1 MIPFPKL
8 YKLPQLKHKELVEN
22 MRTKYERALNPRNYY
37 LSEAAKKR
45 LKWMHAI
52 EHEGSGKIARAAKKM
67 GVSRQWLSAIHTL
80 WLKQDK
86 DPRSLEPASRAPHH
100 THNRRRISY
109 EAEDKLVALR
119 KEYPAWGKEKLAV
132 KLKSRHRITVCPT
145 TVNNY
150 LKKHKLLNVR
160 LSQKNQLAFKNKT
173 LKQQLKVRPPQVIK
187 DYQPG
192 ALIEKDMKFLV
203 KMGKSAQYR
212 FKNNFWYQ
220 HTEIDSFTRIR
231 ALELV
236 ADSESRTAAQAHQRA
251 IKRFPFP
258 QACLNT
264 DSGGENG
271 KDFAE
276 LLTQKQVVHFFS
288 RRGTP
293 TDNPRV
299 ERSHL
304 TDEVEFYGQGNV
316 QKDFTQQQK
325 TLRQWEQVYNYERP
339 HQALGYLTPMAF
351 YELWKVNPKTA
362 YRIKDKYQDY
372 LKRQARRQ
380 ASARRLKRREQIE
393 ALMQH
398 IDSVLSEKLTIKKC
412 QLCPLA

>member
-22 MRTKYERALNPRNYY
+22 MRTKYERALNSRNYY

-45 LKWMHAI
+45 LKWMYVI
-52 EHEGSGKIARAAKKM
+52 EHERGGKIARAAKKI

-80 WLKQDK
+80 WLKTDK
-86 DPRSLEPASRAPHH
+86 DPRSLEPESRAPHH
-100 THNRRRISY
+100 THNRQRIAY
-109 EAEDKLVALR
+109 TVEDKITALR

-132 KLKSRHRITVCPT
+132 KLKSRHGITVCPT

-160 LSQKNQLAFKNKT
+160 ISQKNSAAFKNKT
-173 LKQQLKVRPPQVIK
+173 LKQQFKVRPPKVIK
-187 DYQPG
+187 DLRPG
-192 ALIEKDMKFLV
+192 ALIEKDMKFLL
-203 KMGKSAQYR
+203 KLGQIPIPGKERAKEY
-212 FKNNFWYQ
+212 FWYQ

-236 ADSESRTAAQAHQRA
+236 QESDSKTAAGAHNQAVM
-251 IKRFPFP
+251 RFPFT
-258 QACLNT
+258 QACINT

-276 LLTQKQVVHFFS
+276 LLTQNNIIHFFS
-288 RRGTP
+288 RTGTP

-304 TDEVEFYGQGNV
+304 TDEVEFYGQGNIYPTF
-316 QKDFTQQQK
+316 KEQK
-325 TLRQWEQVYNYERP
+325 TALSRWEQVYNYERP
-339 HQALGYLTPMAF
+339 HQALGYLTPIQF
-351 YELWKVNPKTA
+351 YKLWKENPKRA
-362 YRIKDKYQDY
+362 YAIKDKYQQY
-372 LKRQARRQ
+372 LKRQQKRLNASRRM
-380 ASARRLKRREQIE
+380 KKKEQIE
-393 ALMQH
+393 TLMQH
-398 IDSVLSEKLTIKKC
+398 IDAVLTANSYH
-412 QLCPLA
+412 